1 MVLENEPTDLHNVD
15 DAEVALVLDDIRKRH
30 SRRWWDLRFH
40 SEVMEEAF
48 LEHAGPRRLEK
59 NMRVA
64 LVFAGA
70 YTLFPFIVW
79 LGAPVEIARMAA
91 PVLLTGAIAAFA
103 TYLLLKKVVA
113 HRPDLMRRQHHLVGI
128 FVILMILD
136 VLVCLEASFTPNS
149 ILYDVHVFDSHIK
162 HHFIIAIYIAISS
175 TYTGMSWCYLGAF
188 VSVVGNYLTLTVG
201 YSASPGRFLTNLAA
215 YGMCALNATIEAYL
229 LEGKSRDVFL
239 METIVTNTSA
249 VKSGAVQ
256 LERTADLVADIR
268 KARLQRQGGSEVGV
282 IDGATGP
289 PNEIRATRSIGQIES
304 VLKTATTLSAPLA
317 LISSMHRRGSP
328 SMQGSY
334 DADIGAVSL
343 KEPDTYAAEHEHPKT
358 QVVTQQD
365 GLTCIHHMFRGLP
378 HRIQQFFRRR
388 WKMIYLAWTDEYH
401 EASYLQWQNKPF
413 VRVYGLAVAIQCVSL
428 ASHVLLDMKSYCK
441 PLVLGQDSL
450 FMCDDP
456 GPNFVRNVYV
466 LVFVPMLVLAL
477 GVACG
482 PTLNVRPAITH
493 CCAALAFGNL
503 FGAYSWLT
511 IQANKVKF
519 NFEGREY
526 PDDMYE
532 GFDAYAFNVLIA
544 AGGSL
549 PSHWYHILI
558 GFALVEKIAHFALGL
573 TLQIVLYDVVL
584 LICLVATSGGQ
595 VTTAERLARRHH
607 ALRRVFLDRARDGG
621 LVPKNKLRKAGSLS
635 ALLVKG
641 PRLKRADQTVGGPRE
656 AV

>member
-1 MVLENEPTDLHNVD
+1 MVLENDPTDLHNVD

-40 SEVMEEAF
+40 NEAMEEAF

-59 NMRVA
+59 NMRVT
-64 LVFAGA
+64 LVFAA
-70 YTLFPFIVW
+70 C
-79 LGAPVEIARMAA
+79 APVEIARMAA

-103 TYLLLKKVVA
+103 TYLLLKKVFA
-113 HRPDLMRRQHHLVGI
+113 HRPELMRRQHHLVGI
-128 FVILMILD
+128 FATLMILD
-136 VLVCLEASFTPNS
+136 VLVCLEASFTPYS

-175 TYTGMSWCYLGAF
+175 TYTGMSWCYFGAF
-188 VSVVGNYLTLTVG
+188 VPVVGNYLTLTVG
-201 YSASPGRFLTNLAA
+201 YSASPGRFLANLAA

-239 METIVTNTSA
+239 METIVANTSA

-268 KARLQRQGGSEVGV
+268 KARLQRQGVSEFGV
-282 IDGATGP
+282 DGATGP
-289 PNEIRATRSIGQIES
+289 PSEIRATRDIGQIES
-304 VLKTATTLSAPLA
+304 CRKTAITLSTPLA
-317 LISSMHRRGSP
+317 LISTMHRRGS
-328 SMQGSY
+328 SGVQGSY
-334 DADIGAVSL
+334 DADIEAVSL
-343 KEPDTYAAEHEHPKT
+343 KEPNTSAAEHEHRKT
-358 QVVTQQD
+358 EVVPQQD
-365 GLTCIHHMFRGLP
+365 SLTCIHNVFHGLP
-378 HRIQQFFRRR
+378 HRIQQFFRRQ

-401 EASYLQWQNKPF
+401 EASYLRWQNKPF
-413 VRVYGLAVAIQCVSL
+413 ARVYGLAVAIQCASL
-428 ASHVLLDMKSYCK
+428 VSHVLLDMKSYCK
-441 PLVLGQDSL
+441 PLVLSQDSL

-456 GPNFVRNVYV
+456 GPNFVRKNYV
-466 LVFVPMLVLAL
+466 FVFVPMLVFAL
-477 GVACG
+477 GVAFG
-482 PTLNVRPAITH
+482 PTLNVRPATTH

-511 IQANKVKF
+511 IQANKAKF
-519 NFEGREY
+519 NFEGSQY

-532 GFDAYAFNVLIA
+532 VFDAYAFNVLIA
-544 AGGSL
+544 AAAL

-558 GFALVEKIAHFALGL
+558 GLALVEKIAHFALGL

-584 LICLVATSGGQ
+584 LICLVAASGGK

-621 LVPKNKLRKAGSLS
+621 FVPKTKLRKAGSPS
-635 ALLVKG
+635 ALLAKG
-641 PRLKRADQTVGGPRE
+641 PRLKGAGQTIGGSRE